1 MSLIPG
7 LSSDYVILINLAA
20 TVIIIA
26 LAVRESRKES
36 RAETLL
42 MYLSQ
47 NYTFV
52 EKENPA
58 FTLPEDP
65 LREFSG
71 TPITSKASGKREPTE
86 VEKAILKSIQQKVEA
101 QKPTER
107 PP

>member
-1 MSLIPG
+1 MRLIPG
-7 LSSDYVILINLAA
+7 LSPEYVLLINLAA
-20 TVIIIA
+20 TVIVIV

-47 NYTFV
+47 NYNFV
-52 EKENPA
+52 EKENPT

-71 TPITSKASGKREPTE
+71 IPITSKASGDREPTE
-86 VEKAILKSIQQKVEA
+86 VEKAILNSIKHKMGEQRPKQRA
-101 QKPTER
+101 Q
-107 PP
+107 